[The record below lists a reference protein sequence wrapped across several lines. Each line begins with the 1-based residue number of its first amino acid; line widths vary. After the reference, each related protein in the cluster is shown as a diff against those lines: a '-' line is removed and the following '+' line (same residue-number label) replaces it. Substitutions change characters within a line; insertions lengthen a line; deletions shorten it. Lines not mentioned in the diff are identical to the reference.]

1 MEVVL
6 MKNNLRTYYASG
18 PMKMVRDGLA
28 DDMDSGKL
36 EFLTPKNIKKEGI
49 MLYTSGHSP

>member
-1 MEVVL
+1 ME
-6 MKNNLRTYYASG
+6 NNIRDYYASG
-18 PMKMVRDGLA
+18 PMKLARDGLA
-28 DDMDSGKL
+28 DDIDSGEL